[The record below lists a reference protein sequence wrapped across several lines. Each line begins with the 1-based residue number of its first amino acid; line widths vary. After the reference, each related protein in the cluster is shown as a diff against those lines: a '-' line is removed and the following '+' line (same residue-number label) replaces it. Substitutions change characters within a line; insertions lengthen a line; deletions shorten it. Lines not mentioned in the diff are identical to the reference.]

1 MWNNIVRRA
10 GHYRQSIAC
19 DGCKARRGVTGEI
32 TMKKKIYGRKVGSKG
47 DMVLLIEGKGVS
59 TGGVAVDQGELDQ
72 FSVENARRAVQG
84 MRERHI
90 EGYVVFEGDP
100 TRYEFTPEA
109 DFVYPA
115 AVH

>member
-1 MWNNIVRRA
+1 
-10 GHYRQSIAC
+10 
-19 DGCKARRGVTGEI
+19 
-32 TMKKKIYGRKVGSKG
+32 MKNKIYGRKVGSKE
-47 DMVLLIEGKGVS
+47 DMVVLIESDGVS
-59 TGGVAVDQGELDQ
+59 TGGVKVDQGELDE
-72 FSVENARRAVQG
+72 FALAGARRAVQG
-84 MRERHI
+84 VRERGI

>member
-1 MWNNIVRRA
+1 
-10 GHYRQSIAC
+10 
-19 DGCKARRGVTGEI
+19 
-32 TMKKKIYGRKVGSKG
+32 MKKKIYGRKVGSKE
-47 DMVLLIEGKGVS
+47 DMALLIEGEGVR
-59 TGGVAVDQGELDQ
+59 TGGVKADQGDLEQ
-72 FSVENARRAVQG
+72 FAVANARRAVQG
-84 MRERHI
+84 MRERGI